1 MKTSRMLAIV
11 FLSLGMGMLSLALG
25 YIYVDFTNREGA
37 WVDLTT
43 RREEPTQAER
53 EQILDAWRTRDNWQ
67 ISLVSGTLA
76 VTMLGAGVG
85 IVIFELPW
93 FQTKRAG
100 PEPQDA

>member
-11 FLSLGMGMLSLALG
+11 FIAIGMGLLSLALG

-53 EQILDAWRTRDNWQ
+53 EQILEAWRTRGNWQ
-67 ISLVSGTLA
+67 ISLVTGTFA
-76 VTMLGAGVG
+76 VTLLGAGAG
-85 IVIFELPW
+85 LVIFELPW
-93 FQTKRAG
+93 FQTKRA
-100 PEPQDA
+100 ESQPQDP